1 LASREQSKEE
11 ENDHSKERIYL
22 ERSSSMLKRILVP
35 LDESERAERAIPVA
49 ARIARASGASIVF
62 VHVVLPAVEFGTYT
76 VDHLVALKPG
86 AFERRLAKA
95 NDYLTHVVQAYASH
109 LAGIDVATDI
119 VSGAASPAIFS
130 AACWEQVD
138 LVILC
143 SHSETGLKRW
153 MFGSAAQGAVRHSP
167 VPVLVLN
174 ENGVVPSTLEESHPF
189 RVLVPLDGSP
199 LAETALEP
207 AAHLASLLVAPAAIE
222 LHLLRVV
229 DLPVAGGKFPINF
242 DVALRKEALQEAET
256 YLKEVTARLQ
266 ESLVDVRVSIT
277 SSDVISMDIAGTII
291 QQAHESGY
299 DLIAMTT
306 HGRSGLRR
314 LMMGSVTEHVL
325 GTTKLPLLIVRPYKV
340 EKQVQPEAETKT
352 EKGTLAGITELEV
365 IPYAM

>member
-1 LASREQSKEE
+1 
-11 ENDHSKERIYL
+11 
-22 ERSSSMLKRILVP
+22 MLKRILVP

-62 VHVVLPAVEFGTYT
+62 VHIVLPALEFGTYT
-76 VDHLVALKPG
+76 VDHLVGLKPG
-86 AFERRLAKA
+86 AFDRRVAKA
-95 NDYLTHVVQAYASH
+95 NDYLTHVVTAFASR

-130 AACWEQVD
+130 AARWEQVD
-138 LVILC
+138 LVIMC
-143 SHSETGLKRW
+143 SHGETGLKRW

-174 ENGVVPSTLEESHPF
+174 ENGVMPSTLDESHPL

-242 DVALRKEALQEAET
+242 DAALRKEALQEAET

-266 ESLVDVRVSIT
+266 ESLVDVKLSIT
-277 SSDVISMDIAGTII
+277 SSAVINMDIAGTII
-291 QQAHESGY
+291 QQAEDESGY

-325 GTTKLPLLIVRPYKV
+325 GATKLPLLIVRPYKV

-365 IPYAM
+365 ITYSM